1 MKAVLL
7 LSGGFDSPVAAR
19 MLLDQGVAVEA
30 LHGSFEP
37 VTDDAS
43 VRKAETLARHLG
55 LQRLWV
61 AKIGEALGRIPHDR
75 EAHRYYFLLQKRLL
89 YRLAD
94 ALADQVGADVLAT
107 GENLGQVSSQ
117 TLANLVTLE
126 QISAARPVPAGGD
139 RRRRDLRR
147 GGLRRPGGH
156 GHRGDRRDD
165 GPMRHHAYSR
175 RRALSRWTVTVG
187 GAFTATAAET
197 PHSNSPVDGP
207 VPRPGRRTSVRGPNV
222 AARPTMGTVSGAKLI
237 AIRAQLG
244 DATRASATVNE
255 NGVFRTRCD
264 VG

>member
-19 MLLDQGVAVEA
+19 MLQEQGVALEA

-43 VRKAETLARHLG
+43 VRKAEALARQLG
-55 LQRLWV
+55 LKRLWV
-61 AKIGEALGRIPHDR
+61 AKIGERLGRIPHDK

-126 QISAARPVPAGGD
+126 QAARRPVLRPLLGLDKVDILRLAREWGTYDTSVGPELCDLLGPNKPATTSK
-139 RRRRDLRR
+139 
-147 GGLRRPGGH
+147 
-156 GHRGDRRDD
+156 
-165 GPMRHHAYSR
+165 A
-175 RRALSRWTVTVG
+175 
-187 GAFTATAAET
+187 
-197 PHSNSPVDGP
+197 GP
-207 VPRPGRRTSVRGPNV
+207 VADAERRVGLDLDLPAISCV
-222 AARPTMGTVSGAKLI
+222 ALA
-237 AIRAQLG
+237 
-244 DATRASATVNE
+244 
-255 NGVFRTRCD
+255 
-264 VG
+264 

>member
-43 VRKAETLARHLG
+43 VKKAQTLARQLG

-61 AKIGEALGRIPHDR
+61 AKIGESLGKIPHDR

-94 ALADQVGADVLAT
+94 ALADSVGADVLAT

-117 TLANLVTLE
+117 TLPNLVTLE
-126 QISAARPVPAGGD
+126 QAARRPV
-139 RRRRDLRR
+139 LRPLL
-147 GGLRRPGGH
+147 GL
-156 GHRGDRRDD
+156 DK
-165 GPMRHHAYSR
+165 
-175 RRALSRWTVTVG
+175 
-187 GAFTATAAET
+187 
-197 PHSNSPVDGP
+197 VDILRLAREWGTYD
-207 VPRPGRRTSVRGPNV
+207 TSVGPELCDLLGPDKPATTSRPAVV
-222 AARPTMGTVSGAKLI
+222 AEAEKRVGLDQDLP
-237 AIRAQLG
+237 AISCLDLG
-244 DATRASATVNE
+244 
-255 NGVFRTRCD
+255 
-264 VG
+264 